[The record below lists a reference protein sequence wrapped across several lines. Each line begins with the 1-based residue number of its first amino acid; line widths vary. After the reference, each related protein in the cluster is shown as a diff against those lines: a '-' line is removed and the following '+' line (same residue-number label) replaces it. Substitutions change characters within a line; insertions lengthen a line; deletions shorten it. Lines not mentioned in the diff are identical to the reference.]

1 MGVVPRWAGGGH
13 LGGLMVEIE
22 KSLRWREIYW
32 PKVSI
37 AASSVQIGQ
46 GVWAVGVLLKLYVPP
61 HAKLLVRLY
70 IGRVI

>member
-1 MGVVPRWAGGGH
+1 MVPRWAGGGH
-13 LGGLMVEIE
+13 LGGLMVENE

-61 HAKLLVRLY
+61 HAKLLIRL
-70 IGRVI
+70 